1 MEITFEQ
8 IAQANRT
15 LKLTPVRGKDYVEV
29 NQRVKGFRQVYPTG
43 WITTNI
49 EREVDGLVIIK
60 ARCGYKDEKTGQMIV
75 LAEGTAFE
83 ERTSSPINRTS
94 YIENCET
101 SAVGR
106 CLGFAG
112 FGIDTAVCSADE
124 MNGVIEIE
132 KDQMRDDGYDPDA
145 KVKPETAK
153 FIVNVMPADR
163 LKKMLDH
170 YGVQT
175 VAELTTSQA
184 GEVLQILKVKDPN
197 SKGGE

>member
-1 MEITFEQ
+1 MEVTFEQ
-8 IAQANRT
+8 IAQANRS

-29 NQRVKGFRQVYPTG
+29 NQRIKGFRQVYPTG
-43 WITTNI
+43 WITTDI
-49 EREVDGLVIIK
+49 VRETDGFIIIK
-60 ARCGYKDEKTGQMIV
+60 ARCGYRDKDTGQMFV

-101 SAVGR
+101 SAWGR
-106 CLGFAG
+106 ALGAAG

-124 MNGVIEIE
+124 MNGVVEIE

-153 FIVNVMPADR
+153 YIVNVMPADR
-163 LKKMLDH
+163 LQKMLDH
-170 YGVQT
+170 YGVKY
-175 VAELTTSQA
+175 VAELTASQA

-197 SKGGE
+197 EK

>member
-1 MEITFEQ
+1 MEVTFEQ
-8 IAQANRT
+8 IAQANRS

-29 NQRVKGFRQVYPTG
+29 NQRVKGFRQIYPTG
-43 WITTNI
+43 WIMTNM
-49 EREVDGLVIIK
+49 ERETDGFVIFK
-60 ARCGYKDEKTGQMIV
+60 ARCGYKDEKTGQMV
-75 LAEGTAFE
+75 TLAEGTAFE

-124 MNGVIEIE
+124 MKGVVEIE

-145 KVKPETAK
+145 KVKPDTAK

-170 YGVQT
+170 YGVNT
-175 VAELTTSQA
+175 VAELTASQA

-197 SKGGE
+197 EN

>member
-1 MEITFEQ
+1 MEIKFEQ
-8 IAQANRT
+8 LRQANESM
-15 LKLTPVRGKDYVEV
+15 KLTPVRGKDYAEV
-29 NQRVKGFRQVYPTG
+29 HQRIKGFRMVYPDG
-43 WITTNI
+43 FITTNI
-49 EREVDGLVIIK
+49 ERETDGFVIVK
-60 ARCGYKDEKTGQMIV
+60 ARCGYRDESGQMCVI
-75 LAEGTAFE
+75 AEGTAFE

-124 MNGVIEIE
+124 MKGVVEIE

-170 YGVQT
+170 YGVQV
-175 VAELTTSQA
+175 VAELTASQA

-197 SKGGE
+197 EQ